1 MNTDSS
7 KQQGLGL
14 SVRGLR
20 KSYNGIG
27 ALKDMDFEV
36 NPGEISAIMKLLP
49 CGLMPVAES
58 AKVRMG

>member
-36 NPGEISAIMKLLP
+36 FARVIKVWRGEDF
-49 CGLMPVAES
+49 
-58 AKVRMG
+58 